1 MGLNCLTEVHNQFL
15 IFLPNT
21 PLRDHCVVVIVMRIR
36 GDFKYYFAGFVRKGG
51 GDPQIRNPLF
61 TEFFSVN
68 EGGGSTPQIRNLF
81 FGPKSV
87 VF

>member
-36 GDFKYYFAGFVRKGG
+36 GDFKYYFAV
-51 GDPQIRNPLF
+51 PPLPF
-61 TEFFSVN
+61 TDFFSVVKKLRIW
-68 EGGGSTPQIRNLF
+68 GYPPPFTDFSPKF
-81 FGPKSV
+81 FLQKG
-87 VF
+87 